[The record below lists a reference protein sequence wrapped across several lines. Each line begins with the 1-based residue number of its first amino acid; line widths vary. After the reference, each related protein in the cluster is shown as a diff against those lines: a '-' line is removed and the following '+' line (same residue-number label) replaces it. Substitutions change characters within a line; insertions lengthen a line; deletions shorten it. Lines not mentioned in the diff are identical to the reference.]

1 MSEDEVTGTED
12 SASDNR
18 AEEAANNQA
27 YWRANL
33 KLGAVLLTIWFVVSF
48 GFGILLVEPL
58 NQIPFFGFKLGF
70 WWAQQGSIFVFVV
83 LILVYVIWMHRI
95 DQRFGVSDDDP
106 EAD

>member
-1 MSEDEVTGTED
+1 MTDEAD
-12 SASDNR
+12 AQR
-18 AEEAANNQA
+18 ARA

-58 NQIPFFGFKLGF
+58 NQVTFFGFKLGF

-83 LILVYVIWMHRI
+83 LIFVYAALMKRI
-95 DQRFGVSDDDP
+95 DRRYGVDDGD
-106 EAD
+106 D